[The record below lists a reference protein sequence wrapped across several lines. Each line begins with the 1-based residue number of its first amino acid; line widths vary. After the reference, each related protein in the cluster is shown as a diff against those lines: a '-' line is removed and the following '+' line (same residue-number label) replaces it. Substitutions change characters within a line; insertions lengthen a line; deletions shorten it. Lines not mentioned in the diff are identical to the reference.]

1 MVKAVPIYLPLTPGT
16 SLVRYPNSLPG
27 RYYFAVQSIEI
38 SFTKNQE
45 SASGLSR
52 KQGVF
57 FMTRRVRLIGGR
69 GKAYS
74 STFTVKLFLDED

>member
-27 RYYFAVQSIEI
+27 RYYFAVQAIEI
-38 SFTKNQE
+38 SFAKNQE

-57 FMTRRVRLIGGR
+57 FYDPQGQIDRRTRKGIFIDF
-69 GKAYS
+69 YC
-74 STFTVKLFLDED
+74 

>member
-45 SASGLSR
+45 PASGLSR
-52 KQGVF
+52 KRGVF
-57 FMTRRVRLIGGR
+57 FYDPQGQIDQRTRKGIFIDF
-69 GKAYS
+69 YC
-74 STFTVKLFLDED
+74 